1 MPSGKKNAK
10 PKPRANKQNP
20 PPSLY
25 VRSVLTLYQELPH
38 TPRRPRPDDRFV
50 VSRLERQKHPLL
62 RVQAALLLGTARR
75 VFRSD
80 EATPL
85 MPIRSI
91 RFFLPIIDELKYAHL
106 DNSYLNYLAHKL
118 SDFLGKQLPLKPTN
132 DVAELPQKNRRTP
145 RQLSLPW

>member
-1 MPSGKKNAK
+1 M
-10 PKPRANKQNP
+10 
-20 PPSLY
+20 
-25 VRSVLTLYQELPH
+25 
-38 TPRRPRPDDRFV
+38 
-50 VSRLERQKHPLL
+50 
-62 RVQAALLLGTARR
+62 LLGTARR